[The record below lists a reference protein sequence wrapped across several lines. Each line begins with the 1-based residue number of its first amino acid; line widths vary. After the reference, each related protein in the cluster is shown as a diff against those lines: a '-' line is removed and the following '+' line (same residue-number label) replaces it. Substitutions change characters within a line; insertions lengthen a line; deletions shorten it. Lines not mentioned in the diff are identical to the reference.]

1 MTRTHTELKRRL
13 PHCNPNSVLD
23 MGTKRNILIIV
34 QNLPVP
40 MDRRVWMEATS
51 LRRHGFGVAVVCP
64 KMGTFTASYEQ
75 LEDIDIY
82 RYPMIYEAGK
92 GAAGYFFEFVYC
104 WLASLWLAM
113 RAYAHR
119 PFHAIQACNPPDT
132 FFALALLFRPLGV
145 KFVFDHHDLCPELY
159 LAKGHARTSV
169 LYRGLLLLERMTLRS
184 AHAVIA
190 VNESHRAIAL
200 GRGGVAEARVAVVRS
215 GPRCEWPDGHSPC
228 PELKRGRQQMVV
240 YLGSMCGPQDGINNL
255 LRAIQTYR
263 KIAPDDTLFVLVG
276 GGPDLPHMKAL
287 AERMG
292 LGSAVHFTGR
302 LPDEQLRDYLATAD
316 VCVDPDPITEFNN
329 LCTMNKIIEYM
340 AFGRPIVAFNL
351 MEHRRSAES
360 AAVYVSE
367 NDDAALGRAI
377 RELLLDVERR
387 RVMSQFARTRFREK
401 LAWENSEQQLIAT
414 YLHLF
419 NEALRFGVSSN
430 SQQSVTTDSS
440 GA

>member
-1 MTRTHTELKRRL
+1 
-13 PHCNPNSVLD
+13 
-23 MGTKRNILIIV
+23 MGTERNILIIV

-51 LRRHGFGVAVVCP
+51 LRRHGFGVAVICP
-64 KMGTFTASYEQ
+64 KREQFTASYER

-82 RYPMIYEAGK
+82 RYPLIYEAGK
-92 GAAGYFFEFVYC
+92 GVAGYFVEFVYC

-113 RAYAHR
+113 KAYAHR

-159 LAKGHARTSV
+159 LAKGHARTSM
-169 LYRGLLLLERMTLRS
+169 LYRGLLFLERMTFKS

-190 VNESHRAIAL
+190 TNESHKAMAV
-200 GRGGVAEARVAVVRS
+200 GRGGVPEERVAIVRS
-215 GPRCEWPDGHSPC
+215 GPRGGWPHGHVPR
-228 PELKRGRQQMVV
+228 PELKCGRKYMVMYV
-240 YLGSMCGPQDGINNL
+240 GVMGDQDGVDHL
-255 LRAIQTYR
+255 LRAIQTYLGM
-263 KIAPDDTLFVLVG
+263 APDDTLFALVG
-276 GGPDLPHMKAL
+276 GGPALKDMKAM
-287 AERMG
+287 AEQLG

-302 LPDEQLRDYLATAD
+302 VPDELLRDYIATAD
-316 VCVDPDPITEFNN
+316 LGVDPDPITEFNN

-340 AFGRPIVAFNL
+340 AFGRPVVAFDL
-351 MEHRRSAES
+351 LEHRRSAES

-377 RELLLDVERR
+377 RELVLDAERR
-387 RVMSQFARTRFREK
+387 ETMSQFARERFREV
-401 LAWENSEQQLIAT
+401 LAWENSEQRLIAF
-414 YLHLF
+414 YRQLF
-419 NEALRFGVSSN
+419 DRGFSRSTVKTP
-430 SQQSVTTDSS
+430 QQPVAANDR